1 MQSLSHYILGGMLLL
16 SIEFIPTTTSVLLS
30 RNGPPPPTSFM
41 PGLGIEAKAPVAKL
55 FKDLNHYSGF
65 FEKKFILHRKI
76 LTCAKFQNVV
86 VTTGQLVPRIPG
98 MGPGLFANKEIC
110 VQYIFFLF

>member
-65 FEKKFILHRKI
+65 FEKSF
-76 LTCAKFQNVV
+76 C
-86 VTTGQLVPRIPG
+86 TGR
-98 MGPGLFANKEIC
+98 
-110 VQYIFFLF
+110 Y